1 MKSFF
6 SWLKGEKHSDKQKE
20 QASADGIMKEEA
32 VLKVIKDK
40 LVSLYRGNPEAIN
53 GRTLVF
59 YVNDTLMYP
68 IVKSQDFHD
77 RLLCGIASLGL
88 NLYDVEV
95 TDKPMPENATRISG
109 KIGAAIVE
117 MQKKTNTDVQR
128 ARRASISIYNGK
140 GSLVQEKYVVEAEGC
155 PYFIGRDNI
164 SLYMEKAISVHGDKE
179 LPKNELNK
187 YVRTRHAQIHFHDNM
202 GFYLL
207 VEKDGSQVHSGSR
220 SQIRRKGENIEVRNL
235 QVPYRLYDDDV
246 IILGKSVELLFSEE
260 QGENH

>member
-1 MKSFF
+1 MKSIF
-6 SWLKGEKHSDKQKE
+6 SLLKGKKHSDKQKE
-20 QASADGIMKEEA
+20 QTSADGIMKEEA
-32 VLKVIKDK
+32 VLKEIKDK
-40 LVSLYRGNPEAIN
+40 LDSLYRGNPGAIN

-77 RLLCGIASLGL
+77 RLLCGIASSGL
-88 NLYDVEV
+88 NLYDVEF
-95 TDKPMPENATRISG
+95 TDKPMPEDATRISG
-109 KIGAAIVE
+109 TIGAGIKE
-117 MQKKTNTDVQR
+117 IPEKSSTDVQT
-128 ARRASISIYNGK
+128 ARRATISIYNGK
-140 GSLVQEKYVVEAEGC
+140 GSLAQEKYVVEAEGC

-164 SLYMEKAISVHGDKE
+164 PLHMEKAISVPGDKE
-179 LPKNELNK
+179 LPKYELNK
-187 YVRTRHAQIHFHDNM
+187 YARTRHAQIHFHANM

-207 VEKDGSQVHSGSR
+207 VEKDGSQVHGGSR
-220 SQIRRKGENIEVRNL
+220 TQIRRKGKNIEVRNL